1 MLKVTDLVTGYG
13 ESQVLFDVSVH
24 VKAGTVSALVGSNA
38 AGKSTLIN
46 TISGIN
52 KAWRGKIEFMGQDIT
67 KASPRQRVEMGLI
80 QCAEGRRLFPN
91 ISVYE
96 NILLGA
102 YSKRA
107 KADKEKNLKKVL
119 EMFPILAER
128 KGQMAGSLSGGEQQ
142 MCAIARALMS
152 NPELLILDEPSL
164 GLAPIIVS
172 QVFEI
177 IKTIRDEGMTI
188 FLVEQ
193 NVKQALSLAG
203 DSYVLES
210 GHITMTGTG
219 SELLADESLRKA
231 YLGI

>member
-107 KADKEKNLKKVL
+107 KGDK
-119 EMFPILAER
+119 
-128 KGQMAGSLSGGEQQ
+128 
-142 MCAIARALMS
+142 
-152 NPELLILDEPSL
+152 
-164 GLAPIIVS
+164 
-172 QVFEI
+172 
-177 IKTIRDEGMTI
+177 
-188 FLVEQ
+188 
-193 NVKQALSLAG
+193 
-203 DSYVLES
+203 
-210 GHITMTGTG
+210 
-219 SELLADESLRKA
+219 
-231 YLGI
+231 

>member
-13 ESQVLFDVSVH
+13 ESKVLFNVSVQ
-24 VKAGTVSALVGSNA
+24 VKAGTVVALVGSNA

-46 TISGIN
+46 TVSGIN
-52 KAWRGKIEFMGQDIT
+52 KVWQGKIEFMGKDIT
-67 KASPRQRVEMGLI
+67 RATPKQRVEMGLI
-80 QCAEGRRLFPN
+80 QCAEGRRLFPT

-102 YSKRA
+102 YPKRA
-107 KADKEKNLKKVL
+107 KADQKKNLKKVL

-128 KGQMAGSLSGGEQQ
+128 KNQLAGSLSGGEQQ
-142 MCAIARALMS
+142 MCAIARALMG
-152 NPELLILDEPSL
+152 NPQMLILDEPSL
-164 GLAPIIVS
+164 GLAPIIVN

-177 IKTIRDEGMTI
+177 IEAIRDEGMTI

-193 NVKQALSLAG
+193 NVKQALSLA
-203 DSYVLES
+203 SSAYVLES
-210 GHITMTGTG
+210 GHITMTGSG
-219 SELLADESLRKA
+219 KELLADESLKKA

>member
-107 KADKEKNLKKVL
+107 KGDKEKNLKKVL

-128 KGQMAGSLSGGEQQ
+128 KGQLAGSLSGGEQQ

>member
-1 MLKVTDLVTGYG
+1 MLAVTDVSTGYG
-13 ESQVLFDVSVH
+13 ESQILFDVGLKVQKGSVT
-24 VKAGTVSALVGSNA
+24 GLVGSNA

-52 KAWRGKIEFMGQDIT
+52 PAWSGKVEFLGEDIT
-67 KASPRQRVEMGLI
+67 NYSPQKRVEMGLI
-80 QCAEGRRLFPN
+80 QCPEGRRLFPN

-107 KADKEKNLKKVL
+107 KGKKAANMKRVL

-128 KGQMAGSLSGGEQQ
+128 RSQPAGLMSGGEQQ
-142 MCAIARALMS
+142 MCALARALMAD
-152 NPELLILDEPSL
+152 PVLLIMDEPSL
-164 GLAPIIVS
+164 GLAPIIVTK
-172 QVFEI
+172 VFQI
-177 IKTIRDEGMTI
+177 IQNILEEGVTI

-193 NVKQALSLAG
+193 NVKQALSLSGTA
-203 DSYVLES
+203 YVMES
-210 GHITMTGTG
+210 GKITLSGTG
-219 SELLADESLRKA
+219 QELLANNELRKA

>member
-1 MLKVTDLVTGYG
+1 MLAVTDLSTGYG
-13 ESQVLFDVSVH
+13 ESQILFDVSLH
-24 VKAGTVSALVGSNA
+24 VAQSTVTGLVGSNA

-46 TISGIN
+46 AISGVN
-52 KAWRGKIEFMGQDIT
+52 SAWCGTIEFLGTDIT
-67 KASPRQRVEMGLI
+67 KTSPQKRVEMGLI
-80 QCAEGRRLFPN
+80 QCPEGRRLFPT

-107 KADKEKNLKKVL
+107 RSKKEQNMKRVL

-128 KGQMAGSLSGGEQQ
+128 RSQAAGLMSGGEQQ
-142 MCAIARALMS
+142 MCALARALMAD
-152 NPELLILDEPSL
+152 PALLILDEPSL

-177 IKTIRDEGMTI
+177 IRNILHEGVTI

-193 NVKQALSLAG
+193 NVKQALGMSSTA
-203 DSYVLES
+203 YVMES
-210 GHITMTGTG
+210 GKITMSGAG
-219 SELLADESLRKA
+219 RELLANDELSKA

>member
-13 ESQVLFDVSVH
+13 ESQVLFDVNVH

-128 KGQMAGSLSGGEQQ
+128 KGQLAGSLSGGEQQ